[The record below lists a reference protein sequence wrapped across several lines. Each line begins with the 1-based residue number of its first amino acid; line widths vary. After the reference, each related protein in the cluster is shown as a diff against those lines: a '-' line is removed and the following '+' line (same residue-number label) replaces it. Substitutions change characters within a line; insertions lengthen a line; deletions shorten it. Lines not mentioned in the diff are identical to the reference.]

1 MLTPPHLITSR
12 VVLAQGGSEE
22 LAAYTLITRGQ
33 VNIQPLNSS
42 GFGRKGEISAAR
54 RTMEVG
60 HVLSTSPVSP
70 DPTLEDCGD
79 WRMLKSFGATW
90 ILVSPLASKDLHND
104 KLLGAV
110 LVTGRGPIPTINAD
124 WLQEWSYELAQAI
137 AHASV
142 YVMECSLD
150 MLRLVFPPRM
160 VESLVLNA
168 ISAAVSSPQG
178 SGTRDVEDKMVQ
190 SALLQ
195 TAESPPTAAPAV
207 TAITTRDSFL
217 PGIGSRPEPGR
228 DTREPGGMHAAG
240 MLADAVTVQLNS
252 MHQTQTQAQTHP
264 RQHRER
270 EDGHDFD
277 ISDQGASQIAD
288 GIQGNM
294 LRSKSPF
301 ALASQPGPSQT
312 NRRSSSLGSTDGR
325 QGSSRKN
332 PHTGTAPS
340 SNQIAAAVLR
350 EASVQSQTS
359 LFFSDSTTNLSMSP
373 ANSEVEGFED
383 ILKEDAKHHAS
394 RRPSFR
400 LDRAHSRD
408 SRNSSG
414 DPPGAGSPTTT
425 GGAQPPSAH
434 QPLTV
439 TGPPSTAA
447 AALIASNATEATEN
461 APGRTSTSSQP
472 RSSTTSGGDDNVQRE
487 HIGVPDSSFMEEF
500 AEEREGD
507 QKKGKTMRNEYAGE
521 LLTTISEGTPS
532 NQTSDAA
539 TKLGPS
545 ACQSPPSFSGSGSL
559 FLSPMNPQY
568 GADQLQE
575 WDLRFTDPG
584 VEWGFV
590 RYAGPWL
597 ARVDALGGAGAII
610 GWLASF
616 VLNPGAYLRHATWS
630 LLSLSLSATL
640 CIPMIAAIL
649 VPGWWAERRL
659 MAVPMIKIFV
669 SLVILLYGRLMRGT
683 EFRGARFG
691 TLCSMALGAFSLL
704 MPLPLRI
711 HIPVQLLCMWA
722 AVEPSFQNFIIS
734 FMLPT
739 TLLYVGEAMFR
750 RKFVAKSSAKAREGR
765 SKADYS
771 TESSSQLK
779 NE

>member
-1 MLTPPHLITSR
+1 
-12 VVLAQGGSEE
+12 VLAQGGSEE

-54 RTMEVG
+54 KTMEVG

-70 DPTLEDCGD
+70 DPTLEDCSD
-79 WRMLKSFGATW
+79 WRLLKSFGATW
-90 ILVSPLASKDLHND
+90 ILISPLASGDLQND

-110 LVTGRGPIPTINAD
+110 LVTGRGSVPTINAD

-178 SGTRDVEDKMVQ
+178 SGTQDVADKMVQ
-190 SALLQ
+190 SALLH
-195 TAESPPTAAPAV
+195 TTESPPTAAPA
-207 TAITTRDSFL
+207 TAITTRDSSL
-217 PGIGSRPEPGR
+217 PGIGSRPKPGR
-228 DTREPGGMHAAG
+228 DRLDTRDLGGMHAAD

-252 MHQTQTQAQTHP
+252 MHQTQNLNQTHP

-270 EDGHDFD
+270 SDDHDFD
-277 ISDQGASQIAD
+277 ISDEGALQMAD
-288 GIQGNM
+288 GVQGSM
-294 LRSKSPF
+294 RSKSPF
-301 ALASQPGPSQT
+301 ALASQPSQA
-312 NRRSSSLGSTDGR
+312 NRRSSSLGSSDGR
-325 QGSSRKN
+325 QGSSKRT
-332 PHTGTAPS
+332 PHSGTAPS

-359 LFFSDSTTNLSMSP
+359 LFFSDSTTNLPMSP

-414 DPPGAGSPTTT
+414 DPPGSGSPTTT
-425 GGAQPPSAH
+425 GGAQTPSAH
-434 QPLTV
+434 QPHIGP
-439 TGPPSTAA
+439 GPPSTAA

-461 APGRTSTSSQP
+461 APGRPSTPSIPHASM
-472 RSSTTSGGDDNVQRE
+472 SSGGDNNVQRE
-487 HIGVPDSSFMEEF
+487 HVGVPDNSFMES

-539 TKLGPS
+539 TKLGPLS
-545 ACQSPPSFSGSGSL
+545 CQSPASFSGSGSI
-559 FLSPMNPQY
+559 FLSAMNPQY

-590 RYAGPWL
+590 RYAGSWL
-597 ARVDALGGAGAII
+597 ARVDALGGAGAIF

-616 VLNPGAYLRHATWS
+616 FLNPGAYLRHAAWS
-630 LLSLSLSATL
+630 LLSLSFSATL
-640 CIPMIAAIL
+640 CIPIIAAVL
-649 VPGWWAERRL
+649 APGWWAERRL
-659 MAVPMIKIFV
+659 MAVPMIKILL
-669 SLVILLYGRLMRGT
+669 SLVILLYGRLLGGT
-683 EFRGARFG
+683 VYRSARFG
-691 TLCSMALGAFSLL
+691 TLCSMALGASSLL

-750 RKFVAKSSAKAREGR
+750 RRFVATSLAKARNGR
-765 SKADYS
+765 SKADFG